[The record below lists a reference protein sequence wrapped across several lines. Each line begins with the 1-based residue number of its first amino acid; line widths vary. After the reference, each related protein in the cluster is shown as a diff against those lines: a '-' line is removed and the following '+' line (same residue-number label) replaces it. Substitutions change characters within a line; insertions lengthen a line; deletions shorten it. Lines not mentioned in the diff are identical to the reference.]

1 MAKKRATKKPAMNQ
15 PPIGDDTEWVR
26 QMNRRQNLQN
36 TLMANRQAGV
46 RPGES
51 LPLSRDARRELGMK
65 IKAINAGERAY
76 VKNQARYPSPGVTAI
91 GKAPD
96 KLSGR
101 TSEFGTRSLLDG
113 MKSFMRSSAKT
124 AFKGVG
130 RGGGGGRHGTRL

>member
-1 MAKKRATKKPAMNQ
+1 MAKKRANKKPAMNQ

-101 TSEFGTRSLLDG
+101 TSEFGTRSVLEG
-113 MKSFMRSSAKT
+113 MRSYM
-124 AFKGVG
+124 
-130 RGGGGGRHGTRL
+130 RGGGGSRITGK